1 MTMDGSSTIALLEI
15 LRVVG
20 QRLHR
25 STLSVDLALET
36 EHVFELGAA
45 MLADIAE
52 WKFADLHAMHH
63 KRTRDAEDAGRV
75 VGAKLLIFGKDRDP
89 VAFEQVTEQ
98 HLDQRC
104 GVWRQ
109 GQGRLTRTSILS
121 PLPILPRRPASL
133 RSSSDSS
140 TNCRIW
146 VVMTGLLSRLNIALT
161 RSNCN
166 K

>member
-104 GVWRQ
+104 GVWWQ
-109 GQGRLTRTSILS
+109 GQGLIGAST
-121 PLPILPRRPASL
+121 PLDAHFDPVAFADLAKAAGVPAVFIGQL
-133 RSSSDSS
+133 DE
-140 TNCRIW
+140 
-146 VVMTGLLSRLNIALT
+146 L
-161 RSNCN
+161 
-166 K
+166 